1 MCKEKKKEETERE
14 IMERLSKEYNDIDWV
29 ILYNADKLS
38 SLTVIELSLYLFHH
52 KITCKRKKAEKV
64 ALSKARI
71 GSLLCNCM
79 ERHQPRQPHL
89 RNREQRTSSTSE
101 LETNSEIDVV
111 ERVVGSSPTTLTDES
126 SPETDLPA
134 HYQESLITNIKIWT
148 KAGTGWEG
156 WLV

>member
-14 IMERLSKEYNDIDWV
+14 RMERLSKEYSDIDWV

-38 SLTVIELSLYLFHH
+38 SLTVIELSLYLSHH
-52 KITCKRKKAEKV
+52 KITCKRKKGEKV

-71 GSLLCNCM
+71 GSLRFNCM

-89 RNREQRTSSTSE
+89 RKREQRTSSTPE

-134 HYQESLITNIKIWT
+134 QYQESLITNIKIWT

-156 WLV
+156 